1 MPGADIEKLNEAI
14 EQASGLFNRL
24 VLLVAESG
32 SGKTT
37 LLNEICEQRTGSF
50 INVNLQLSQK
60 LLELP
65 RSKRPAKVDRLFG
78 ELIESCSGDL
88 IVLDDLE
95 VLFDPAL
102 KVDTLRLLKGHSR
115 NTTLIASWNG
125 TFHDG
130 TLSYAEPDHP
140 EYKSYRDVDVP
151 VVSVTKQT
159 TASY

>member
-1 MPGADIEKLNEAI
+1 MPGADIGKLNEAI

-24 VLLVAESG
+24 VLLVAEGG

-37 LLNEICEQRTGSF
+37 LLKKICENRTCSF
-50 INVNLQLSQK
+50 INVNLGLSQK

-78 ELIESCSGDL
+78 ELVEGCDGDL
-88 IVLDDLE
+88 IALDDIE

-102 KVDTLRLLKGHSR
+102 KVDPLRLLKGHSR

-140 EYKSYRDVDVP
+140 EYKSYRDIDVA
-151 VVSVTKQT
+151 VVSATK
-159 TASY
+159 